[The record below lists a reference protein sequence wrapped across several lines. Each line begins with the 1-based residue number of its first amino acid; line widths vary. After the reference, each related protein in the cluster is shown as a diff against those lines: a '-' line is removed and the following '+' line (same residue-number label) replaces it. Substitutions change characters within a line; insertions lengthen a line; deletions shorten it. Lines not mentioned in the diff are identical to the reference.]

1 MNRLNLVVA
10 MSTAVSA
17 GLAGCPQDDSDSG
30 VEGSLGVDEQTE
42 DFARHGDEAVG
53 ALNLAGG
60 LETLATGCTEL
71 LGRVAAPR
79 TATDA
84 LSAEEPDRAQTSF
97 ETSADDAVTPAGQS
111 ESLPRRVGSGQQ
123 GQICGGIRPG
133 HVSQRSFRGCSS
145 GVDDCSQSRQAPHPH
160 SCKAGCRAWRD
171 STDASQR
178 VLNADRVC
186 LRTGAV
192 CSS

>member
-30 VEGSLGVDEQTE
+30 VEGSLAVDEQTE

-84 LSAEEPDRAQTSF
+84 LSAEEPARAQTSF
-97 ETSADDAVTPAGQS
+97 ETAADDAVTAGGSVREAFPDGSAAVS
-111 ESLPRRVGSGQQ
+111 EDKFAGVFGQATCHSGHFEDAAQELTT
-123 GQICGGIRPG
+123 
-133 HVSQRSFRGCSS
+133 V
-145 GVDDCSQSRQAPHPH
+145 A
-160 SCKAGCRAWRD
+160 KAGKRRTLTA
-171 STDASQR
+171 ASQAAER
-178 VLNADRVC
+178 GETALTRASEC
-186 LRTGAV
+186 
-192 CSS
+192 